1 MLRRISSLAEGF
13 VSQTKVMVALRDVE
27 SVESLVTLACHLA
40 NGLAGDVI
48 ALHVVEVPAAT
59 PIEADDEVLDR
70 PGKEIM
76 EQARRIASQY
86 CKRKLSTLLLRAR
99 TAGEALVDEVKEH
112 GVELLVMGYHQ
123 PHRLGEVL
131 LGSTVQYVARHAPC
145 RVIVQIP
152 QLRRR

>member
-1 MLRRISSLAEGF
+1 MAQ
-13 VSQTKVMVALRDVE
+13 SQSKVMVALRDVE
-27 SVESLVTLACHLA
+27 SVESLVTLACYLA
-40 NGLAGDVI
+40 NGLAGEVI

-76 EQARRIASQY
+76 TRAKKVAGEC
-86 CKRKLSTLLLRAR
+86 CKRKLATQLIRAR
-99 TAGEALVDEVKEH
+99 SAGEALVDGVKER
-112 GVELLVMGYHQ
+112 GAELLVMGYHQ
-123 PHRLGEVL
+123 PHRLGEIL

-152 QLRRR
+152 QPRHP